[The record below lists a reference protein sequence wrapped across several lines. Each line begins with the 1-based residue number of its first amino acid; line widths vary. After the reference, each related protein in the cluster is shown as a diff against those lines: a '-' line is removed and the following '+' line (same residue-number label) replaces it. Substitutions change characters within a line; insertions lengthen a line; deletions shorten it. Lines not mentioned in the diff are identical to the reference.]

1 MELVLRVYRDRY
13 IHYSHLSGVNY
24 ISVFKNRGMDSGAS
38 LNHTHSQVVALP
50 ITPPIIRRE
59 ILAMTSSSFC
69 FYCNVVDREKI
80 STRFVSEN
88 DSWILIAP
96 YYSIVPYETWI
107 LPKGHMSNL
116 EELGEG
122 QFEDLAAILRDALTR
137 TKMLLGD
144 LAYNLMMYQL
154 PSDYHF
160 NLRIQPAL
168 TKIAG
173 FEKNTGVYINPVP
186 PEQAAEELRHA

>member
-1 MELVLRVYRDRY
+1 MVRKV
-13 IHYSHLSGVNY
+13 
-24 ISVFKNRGMDSGAS
+24 
-38 LNHTHSQVVALP
+38 
-50 ITPPIIRRE
+50 
-59 ILAMTSSSFC
+59 
-69 FYCNVVDREKI
+69 
-80 STRFVSEN
+80 STRFVAEN

-116 EELGEG
+116 EELGEE
-122 QFEDLAAILRDALTR
+122 QFEDLAAILRDALTL

-173 FEKNTGVYINPVP
+173 FEKI
-186 PEQAAEELRHA
+186 PESTLIQCRRSKPQKSFVMHKTTVILQMSNLILNLFQTFILP